1 VITTTAAWFVV
12 GKLNEIWAGIVVLAM
27 LVFGFTSVPLF
38 KLYMKFLKNK
48 FGNSKKWQEKYLQT
62 VIDEHNDFWKK
73 KDGLIH
79 DIKMKAIDNEE
90 QIWVKARNLQ
100 NHSR

>member
-1 VITTTAAWFVV
+1 
-12 GKLNEIWAGIVVLAM
+12 
-27 LVFGFTSVPLF
+27 
-38 KLYMKFLKNK
+38 MKFLKNK

-100 NHSR
+100 NHSRKAQMLLLELEK